1 MKQDSRV
8 RKGKKLQRIL
18 RDKLLKAFPHLHG
31 YDIKVA
37 KTGQN
42 GEDLKLSRTA
52 RRLILHQFEC
62 KNQEKFATLYS
73 FYKQGRKH
81 GRLEPVLVCKMN
93 DNKPLAVIDLEH
105 FFEIIK
111 E

>member
-1 MKQDSRV
+1 MQTFP
-8 RKGKKLQRIL
+8 IL
-18 RDKLLKAFPHLHG
+18 RAEDVRVAKNGENGA
-31 YDIKVA
+31 DIK
-37 KTGQN
+37 
-42 GEDLKLSRTA
+42 LSKIS
-52 RRLILHQFEC
+52 RRVIPYQFEC
-62 KNQEKFATLYS
+62 KNKEKFATLYS